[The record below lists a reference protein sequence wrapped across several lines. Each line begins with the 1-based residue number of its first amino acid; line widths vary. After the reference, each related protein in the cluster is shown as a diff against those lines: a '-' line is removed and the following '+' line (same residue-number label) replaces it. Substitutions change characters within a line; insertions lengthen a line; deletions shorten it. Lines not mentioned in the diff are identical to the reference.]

1 MAFTSEQLLEQRVI
15 DLEKKLEE
23 LTRKV
28 TGAPSSPNK
37 DWRSTVGMLP
47 HDELSEEADRLG
59 REWREKQTEP

>member
-1 MAFTSEQLLEQRVI
+1 V
-15 DLEKKLEE
+15 DLERKLEE

-28 TGAPSSPNK
+28 TGVPASPNK

>member
-1 MAFTSEQLLEQRVI
+1 M

-28 TGAPSSPNK
+28 TGVSSPNK

-47 HDELSEEADRLG
+47 HDEISEEADQLG
-59 REWREKQTEP
+59 REWREQQTEP